1 MPELSPLTWTVGIA
15 ALVLGILA
23 GHFGWGKR
31 WLGREAKLHPDYL
44 TGLDYLVTE
53 QPDRALDM
61 FLKLMDANAD
71 TIETHFSLGSLYRRR
86 GEVERAIRI
95 HQNLLAREA
104 LAPEHRE
111 QALLALA
118 QDYLRAGLL
127 DRAEGLFQQVSE
139 VPRLRASALDAL
151 RGVYERQHEWQQA
164 LDVYHLLAS
173 IKAAP
178 PRLVSAHYLCELAGL
193 AIERGETAAARR
205 LLRAARAQ
213 VSPLPR
219 AALLRAHIA
228 ERDGDSPLAIR
239 LLRGALHD
247 APKLM
252 QEELPHLLRLM
263 GPDARHV
270 VLTELVVQ
278 AESRGLDELKRLVFA
293 AISAGLADAAPLRAA
308 IEKVFEQDATLQ
320 AVWQSGPGQSDTRPA
335 DLRPSDAQR
344 GDAPRR
350 DAPRGDAPRRD
361 APRND
366 ARRRDAPRIAHEIG
380 ALLAN
385 AEKYRC
391 NECGFAGRNF
401 YWHCPACHAWD
412 SFEPYAIVKLG

>member
-1 MPELSPLTWTVGIA
+1 MTGLSLLTWALVVA

-31 WLGREAKLHPDYL
+31 WPGALGKLHPDYL

-71 TIETHFSLGSLYRRR
+71 TIETHFALGSLYRRR

-95 HQNLLAREA
+95 HQNLLARAA

-151 RGVYERQHEWQQA
+151 RLVYERQHDWQQA
-164 LDVYHLLAS
+164 LGAYRQLAR

-178 PRLVSAHYLCELAGL
+178 PRIVAAHYLCELATL
-193 AIERGETAAARR
+193 AIERGDTMDARR
-205 LLRAARAQ
+205 LLREARDEAT
-213 VSPLPR
+213 PFPR
-219 AALLRAHIA
+219 AALLRAQIA
-228 ERDGDSPLAIR
+228 ERDAQPELAVR
-239 LLRGALHD
+239 LLRQALTQSPELLQD
-247 APKLM
+247 
-252 QEELPHLLRLM
+252 ELPHLLKLVQ
-263 GPDARHV
+263 PQARDT
-270 VLTELVVQ
+270 VLTELVAQ
-278 AESRGLDELKRLVFA
+278 AESRDFSELKRLVFA
-293 AISAGLADAAPLRAA
+293 AIAADLVGAEPLRHS
-308 IEKVFEQDATLQ
+308 IETVFSQDPTLQ
-320 AVWQSGPGQSDTRPA
+320 AVWRSGPAHYEST
-335 DLRPSDAQR
+335 
-344 GDAPRR
+344 
-350 DAPRGDAPRRD
+350 
-361 APRND
+361 
-366 ARRRDAPRIAHEIG
+366 AHEIG
-380 ALLAN
+380 ALLAH

-391 NECGFAGRNF
+391 NECGFSGRSF
-401 YWHCPACHAWD
+401 YWHCPACHSWD
-412 SFEPYAIVKLG
+412 SFEAYAIVKLR

>member
-1 MPELSPLTWTVGIA
+1 VADLSPLTWVLVVA

-31 WLGREAKLHPDYL
+31 WPVSLKQLHPDYL

-71 TIETHFSLGSLYRRR
+71 TIETHFALGSLYRRR

-95 HQNLLAREA
+95 HQNLLARAA

-151 RGVYERQHEWQQA
+151 RLVYERQHDWQQA
-164 LDVYHLLAS
+164 LGAFRQLER

-178 PRLVSAHYLCELAGL
+178 PLKIAAHYLCELATL
-193 AIERGETAAARR
+193 AMERGDDADARQ
-205 LLRAARAQ
+205 LLREASSQ
-213 VSPLPR
+213 ISPFPR
-219 AALLRAHIA
+219 AALLRSRIEQAA
-228 ERDGDSPLAIR
+228 GQTRLAVR
-239 LLRGALHD
+239 LLRQALTE
-247 APKLM
+247 APELL
-252 QEELPHLLRLM
+252 QEELPHLLDLL
-263 GPDARHV
+263 GPGSRDAA
-270 VLTELVVQ
+270 LGELVTQ
-278 AESRGLDELKRLVFA
+278 AESHDIGELKRLVFA
-293 AISAGLADAAPLRAA
+293 AIAAGLVDAQPLRAA
-308 IEKVFEQDATLQ
+308 IETVFSQDATLK
-320 AVWQSGPGQSDTRPA
+320 AVWRA
-335 DLRPSDAQR
+335 DPEQDSRTVR
-344 GDAPRR
+344 
-350 DAPRGDAPRRD
+350 
-361 APRND
+361 
-366 ARRRDAPRIAHEIG
+366 EIG

-391 NECGFAGRNF
+391 IECGFSGRNF
-401 YWHCPACHAWD
+401 YWHCPACHSWA
-412 SFEPYAIVKLG
+412 SFEAYAIVKLR